1 MLELSPDA
9 LGAGVASATIVTTLC
24 ALVGRYAL
32 PRWVAAREKHE
43 EESNARMARLKD
55 RIDSVKADG
64 IAALNAMSER
74 FHVRI
79 DSVNVLVGGL
89 SVKTDRNEEDIKGL
103 GMIVREI
110 ESSVSRVEGGM
121 QGLTIAVQALTAAY
135 TNGKKNGSA

>member
-1 MLELSPDA
+1 MLELTPEATGSGLVA
-9 LGAGVASATIVTTLC
+9 AGIMTTLC

-32 PRWVAAREKHE
+32 PRWISAREKHE
-43 EESNARMARLKD
+43 EESDARMARLKD
-55 RIDSVKADG
+55 RIDSVRSDG
-64 IAALNAMSER
+64 ISALNAMAER
-74 FHVRI
+74 FHTRI

-103 GMIVREI
+103 GAIVREI

-121 QGLTIAVQALTAAY
+121 NGLTIAVQALTASI